1 MNKDR
6 LIALFGWYGTVS
18 IILAYALVSFSFLTP
33 TSILYQ
39 ILNGTGALG
48 IVAISFHKKTYQ
60 PGVLNVLWAIIAF
73 FAIGK
78 ILF

>member
-1 MNKDR
+1 MVRNS
-6 LIALFGWYGTVS
+6 LHHS
-18 IILAYALVSFSFLTP
+18 LAYALISFSFLTP
-33 TSILYQ
+33 TSIVYQ
-39 ILNGTGALG
+39 LLNGTGALG